1 MAIRELTATYV
12 ESDVRPLEE
21 RGGIAPYRFGHG
33 TLDTSDRIVVRLETA
48 DGTVGW
54 GELNPILSPASTKSV
69 IENDVAAEVVGRE
82 VWEVEAVLDEFSWV
96 DPYMA
101 SNPALGAVEMAMW
114 DAYGKRLGE
123 PVHRLLGGKCRDEVP
138 FAFCLGIE
146 DVETSREKAREAR
159 DMGFTSIKT
168 KGGRD
173 CREDV
178 ERIRAIHDEVG
189 DEVDIRIDPNQN
201 WTVEETVRALSRLED
216 AGVYLEYVEQPI
228 DVDKPG
234 ALKHLRSRL
243 RTPVGVNEDMYV
255 PHNLSTLTDADAI
268 DVGVV
273 DMIPAG
279 GLQALKKMAAIA
291 EEKAVSLTHHN
302 SFDFGVKTAAILHVF
317 ASTPAFDLPPDTTY
331 YALADRFVDDPFE
344 FEDGSLAVP
353 DEPGLG
359 VSVDREAVERN
370 RIPL

>member
-1 MAIRELTATYV
+1 M
-12 ESDVRPLEE
+12 
-21 RGGIAPYRFGHG
+21 APYRFGHG
-33 TLDTSDRIVVRLETA
+33 TLDTSDRIVVRLETD
-48 DGTVGW
+48 DGIEGW
-54 GELNPILSPASTKSV
+54 GELNPILSPESTKSV
-69 IENDVAAEVVGRE
+69 IENDIAEAVVGRD

-101 SNPALGAVEMAMW
+101 NNPALGAVEMAMW

-123 PVHRLLGGKCRDEVP
+123 PVHRLLGGKCREEVP
-138 FAFCLGIE
+138 FAFCLGILDPE
-146 DVETSREKAREAR
+146 RSRAKAREIR
-159 DMGFTSIKT
+159 EMGFTSIKT

-173 CREDV
+173 WRQDV
-178 ERIRAIHDEVG
+178 ERIAAIHDEVG

-201 WTVEETVRALSRLED
+201 WSVEETVRAVSSLED
-216 AGVYLEYVEQPI
+216 AGVRLEYIEQPI

-234 ALKHLRSRL
+234 ALKQLRSRL
-243 RTPVGVNEDMYV
+243 RTPIGANEDMYV

-279 GLQALKKMAAIA
+279 GLLALKKMAAIA

-302 SFDFGVKTAAILHVF
+302 SFDFGIKTAAILHVV
-317 ASTPAFDLPPDTTY
+317 ASTPAYDLPPDTTY
-331 YALADRFVDDPFE
+331 YALTDRFIDDPFE
-344 FEDGSLAVP
+344 FDDGALPVP

-359 VSVDREAVERN
+359 VTVDREAVERN
-370 RIPL
+370 EVSL